1 VGHKFS
7 LVLSREI
14 TDEESGLLREAGFT
28 EAAFLSDSLPTNAEV
43 TVTKIEFDDT
53 VSPTLAEAIESALET
68 VKKVPDLTVPGL
80 SVPAVPK
87 ESSQDE
93 PTVLAGEVVDSAAVE
108 ELPAKKRRTK
118 KASAAAEVA

>member
-1 VGHKFS
+1 MGHKFS

-14 TDEESGLLREAGFT
+14 TDEESDLLRDAGFT
-28 EAAFLSDSLPTNAEV
+28 EAAFLSDSLPTNADIA
-43 TVTKIEFDDT
+43 VTKIEFDDT

-87 ESSQDE
+87 ESSSDE
-93 PTVLAGEVVDSAAVE
+93 PAVLVGEVVDSAADE
-108 ELPAKKRRTK
+108 EPAAKKRKTK
-118 KASAAAEVA
+118 KAGAAA

>member
-1 VGHKFS
+1 MGHKFS

-14 TDEESGLLREAGFT
+14 TDEESDLLREAGFA
-28 EAAFLSDSLPTNAEV
+28 EAAFLSDSLPTNADL

-87 ESSQDE
+87 ESSQNE
-93 PTVLAGEVVDSAAVE
+93 PTVLVGEVVDSAAVE
-108 ELPAKKRRTK
+108 EPPAKKRRTK
-118 KASAAAEVA
+118 KASASAEVA